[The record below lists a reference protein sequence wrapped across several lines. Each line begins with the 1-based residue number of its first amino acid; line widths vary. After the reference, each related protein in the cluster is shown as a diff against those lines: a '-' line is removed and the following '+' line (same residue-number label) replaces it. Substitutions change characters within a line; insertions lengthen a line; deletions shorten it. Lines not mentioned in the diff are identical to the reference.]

1 MLLKKRNRPDGEI
14 PSASLADMAFLLL
27 IFFLVTTTID
37 VDSGIGLVL
46 PPPADP
52 NTPPPPVKERNMLK
66 ILINSSGN
74 VLINDQPSDMA
85 DVKEKVYQFI
95 TNKGQD
101 PNLSESPQKAV
112 VSLKT
117 DRQTTYNTY
126 IELLDRVKGAYN
138 EARNDRSRQVFGVAF
153 EKLPDSKQKEIKDYY
168 PEKISEAEPDKG
180 AQK

>member
-1 MLLKKRNRPDGEI
+1 MLLKKRSRPEGEI

-46 PPPADP
+46 PPPP
-52 NTPPPPVKERNMLK
+52 KTNTPPPQIKNRNMLK
-66 ILINSSGN
+66 ILINSSGA
-74 VLINDQPSDMA
+74 VLINDQPSDMGE
-85 DVKEKVYQFI
+85 VKEKVFQFI
-95 TNKGQD
+95 TNDGKN
-101 PNLSESPQKAV
+101 PNLSETPKKAV

-126 IELLDRVKGAYN
+126 IQLLDRVKGAYN
-138 EARNDRSRQVFGVAF
+138 QARNERSRELFGIAF
-153 EKLPDSKQKEIKDYY
+153 DKLSGPKQKQIKDYY

>member
-1 MLLKKRNRPDGEI
+1 MLLKKRNRPEGEI

-46 PPPADP
+46 PPPTNP
-52 NTPPPPVKERNMLK
+52 NTPPPPIKERNMLK
-66 ILINSSGN
+66 ILINSQGN

-85 DVKEKVYQFI
+85 DVKQKVYLFI
-95 TNKGQD
+95 TNNGKD
-101 PNLSESPQKAV
+101 PNLSETPQKAV

-117 DRQTTYNTY
+117 DRQTTYDTY
-126 IELLDRVKGAYN
+126 IKLLDRVKGAYN
-138 EARNDRSRQVFGVAF
+138 EARNERSRQLFGVSF
-153 EKLPDSKQKEIKDYY
+153 EKLPGSKQKQIKDYY